1 MLCRTTEE
9 WVEKHND
16 GNSTIKSK
24 EETILN
30 MQLYIDS
37 LKREIKEMS
46 DDSKQLSDEFPIMS
60 Q

>member
-1 MLCRTTEE
+1 M
-9 WVEKHND
+9 EKHNV